1 MPTYDKGYLSSKAK
15 ELSFVRDTFEKVLR
29 LSETLDFLNKDPLL
43 KKSLAL
49 KGGTAINLTIFDLP
63 RLSVDID
70 LDYTVNESKEEM
82 LEKRKIVSEK
92 IKKYMFSEK
101 YELSS
106 KSKSYHSLDSFV
118 FTYTNSA
125 GIKDNI
131 KIEINYSLRAHILPI
146 IQKQIYTKNA
156 FNAVNINVL
165 SPEEIFATKVI
176 ALLTRAAAR
185 DLYDMNN
192 LISYN
197 IFGDKE
203 INLLKKCMIFY
214 SVVSCDTKLEDLSL
228 KTIDNITK
236 YKIRTDL
243 NPVIRKKEV
252 FNLEL
257 AKENV
262 KSFIGKLLDLSEDEK
277 SFLSN
282 FYEGNYTPNLLF
294 EDKEILSRITEHPM
308 IKWKTR
314 AILFKNSG
322 VKA

>member
-1 MPTYDKGYLSSKAK
+1 MPIYDKGFLSSKAK
-15 ELSFVRDTFEKVLR
+15 GLLFVRDTFEKVLR
-29 LSETLDFLNKDPLL
+29 LSEILDFLNKDPLL

-70 LDYTVNESKEEM
+70 LDYTVNESKEQM
-82 LEKRKIVSEK
+82 LENRKIVSEK

-106 KSKSYHSLDSFV
+106 KSKTYHSLDSFV

-125 GIKDNI
+125 GMKDNI
-131 KIEINYSLRAHILPI
+131 KIEINYSLRAHILPV
-146 IQKQIYTKNA
+146 IQKQVYTKNA
-156 FNAVNINVL
+156 FNAVSINVL

-214 SVVSCDTKLEDLSL
+214 IVISCDTKVEDLSL

-277 SFLSN
+277 NFLSN

-294 EDKEILSRITEHPM
+294 EDKEIISRIAKHPM

-322 VKA
+322 FKA

>member
-1 MPTYDKGYLSSKAK
+1 MPTYDKGFLSSKAK

-29 LSETLDFLNKDPLL
+29 LSEILDFLNKDPLL
-43 KKSLAL
+43 RKSLAL

-82 LEKRKIVSEK
+82 LENRKMVSEK

-106 KSKSYHSLDSFV
+106 KSKTYHSLDSFV
-118 FTYTNSA
+118 FTYINSA
-125 GIKDNI
+125 KVKDNI
-131 KIEINYSLRAHILPI
+131 KIEINYSLRTHILPI
-146 IQKQIYTKNA
+146 VQKQIYTKKA
-156 FNAVNINVL
+156 FNSVNINVL

-176 ALLTRAAAR
+176 ALLTRSAAR

-203 INLLKKCMIFY
+203 INLLRKCMIFY
-214 SVVSCDTKLEDLSL
+214 SVVSCDAKLEDLSL
-228 KTIDNITK
+228 KTIDSITK

-252 FNLEL
+252 FDLDF

-262 KSFIGKLLDLSEDEK
+262 KKFISKLLNLSESEK
-277 SFLSN
+277 LFLNN
-282 FYEGNYTPNLLF
+282 FYKGRYTPNLLF
-294 EDKEILSRITEHPM
+294 DDEEVLLRIADHPM
-308 IKWKTR
+308 IKWKIR
-314 AILFKNSG
+314 AILFKN
-322 VKA
+322 KNL

>member
-1 MPTYDKGYLSSKAK
+1 MKYYDK
-15 ELSFVRDTFEKVLR
+15 
-29 LSETLDFLNKDPLL
+29 LL
-43 KKSLAL
+43 KL
-49 KGGTAINLTIFDLP
+49 KCFSFED
-63 RLSVDID
+63 
-70 LDYTVNESKEEM
+70 
-82 LEKRKIVSEK
+82 SEK

-106 KSKSYHSLDSFV
+106 KSKTYHSLDSFV

-146 IQKQIYTKNA
+146 IQKEIYTKNA
-156 FNAVNINVL
+156 FHSVSINVL

-214 SVVSCDTKLEDLSL
+214 SVVSCDIKLEDLSL
-228 KTIDNITK
+228 NTIDNITK

-262 KSFIGKLLDLSEDEK
+262 RIFIGKLLDLSKDEK

-294 EDKEILSRITEHPM
+294 DDEEILSRIAKHPM
-308 IKWKTR
+308 VKWKTR

-322 VKA
+322 FKA